1 MSGRLLHSFYPI
13 ALVSLLAL
21 PGAVL
26 AQTTLTG
33 RTARG
38 LIVEKIDDGRLRRIE
53 GNTRSEANPQNDRG
67 AVPDDLSMDHLLL
80 QLQRSPEQEQAVR
93 EFIDALQEPGSPNF
107 HKWLTA
113 AEFGERFGASQ
124 SDIDA
129 VTAWLGS
136 HGLTMHSVYPSG
148 MLIDFSGTAGQIRA
162 AFHTEIHNLE
172 VNGQAHIANMS
183 DPRIP

>member
-80 QLQRSPEQEQAVR
+80 QL
-93 EFIDALQEPGSPNF
+93 
-107 HKWLTA
+107 
-113 AEFGERFGASQ
+113 
-124 SDIDA
+124 
-129 VTAWLGS
+129 
-136 HGLTMHSVYPSG
+136 
-148 MLIDFSGTAGQIRA
+148 
-162 AFHTEIHNLE
+162 
-172 VNGQAHIANMS
+172 
-183 DPRIP
+183 